1 MVYSFTFAKQEIT
14 TVFLPIMIL
23 TVSLLVGLCTQWRID
38 FCEILIHRT
47 VAYISV
53 SFLGCAGLAFM
64 ESWVGE

>member
-23 TVSLLVGLCTQWRID
+23 TVSLLVGLRTQWRID

-47 VAYISV
+47 VAYIW
-53 SFLGCAGLAFM
+53 G
-64 ESWVGE
+64 